1 VIAFP
6 IYNFDFGTN
15 FATPMT
21 ILTIEA
27 LCSEAAIFS
36 ANESIHPEPLLY
48 GVTDGKAVGTYLEQ
62 KFRLYLKGRYEFIE
76 GNSASGIDF
85 PGLLVD
91 VKVTSIRQPQSSCPF
106 KSARQKIFGL
116 GYSLLIFVYD
126 KMDNSTNRTATLN
139 ILHTIYVSAERTA
152 DFQMTRGIR
161 NILANEG
168 NKDDLIA
175 FMSDRNLPVDE
186 IEAGNIADEILT
198 NPPRQGFLTIS
209 NALQWR
215 LQYGR
220 VIERSGQEDGIIT
233 VYRANL

>member
-1 VIAFP
+1 
-6 IYNFDFGTN
+6 
-15 FATPMT
+15 MT

-27 LCSEAAIFS
+27 LCNEAAIFS
-36 ANESIHPEPLLY
+36 AAESRHPEPLLY
-48 GVTDGKAVGTYLEQ
+48 GVTDGKAIGTYLEQ
-62 KFRLYLKGRYEFIE
+62 KFRLYLKNKYDFVE

-91 VKVTSIRQPQSSCPF
+91 VKVTSIKQPQSSCPF

-116 GYSLLIFVYD
+116 GYALIIFVYD
-126 KMDNSTNRTATLN
+126 KTDQSMNRTANLN

-161 NILANEG
+161 SILENEG

-175 FMSDRNLPVDE
+175 FMYDRNLPVDE
-186 IEAGNIADEILT
+186 IEASNIADEILI
-198 NPPRQGFLTIS
+198 NPPLQGFLTIS

-220 VIERSGQEDGIIT
+220 VIERAGQEAGIIA
-233 VYRANL
+233 VYRAN

>member
-1 VIAFP
+1 
-6 IYNFDFGTN
+6 
-15 FATPMT
+15 MT
-21 ILTIEA
+21 ILTVA
-27 LCSEAAIFS
+27 TLCSEAALFS
-36 ANESIHPEPLLY
+36 VVESRHPEPLLY

-62 KFRLYLKGRYEFIE
+62 KFRLYLKERYEFLE

-91 VKVTSIRQPQSSCPF
+91 IKVTSIKQPQSSCPF

-126 KMDNSTNRTATLN
+126 KADNSVIRAATLN
-139 ILHTIYVSAERTA
+139 ILHAIYVSAERTA

-161 NILANEG
+161 NILENEG
-168 NKDDLIA
+168 NRDDLIA
-175 FMSDRNLPVDE
+175 FILDRNLPVDE
-186 IEAGNIADEILT
+186 IEAGNIADEIFT
-198 NPPRQGFLTIS
+198 NPPIQGFLTIS

-220 VIERSGQEDGIIT
+220 VMERAGQEQGIIA
-233 VYRANL
+233 VYKANS

>member
-1 VIAFP
+1 
-6 IYNFDFGTN
+6 
-15 FATPMT
+15 MT
-21 ILTIEA
+21 ILTVET
-27 LCSEAAIFS
+27 LCSEAALFS
-36 ANESIHPEPLLY
+36 VAESRHPEPLLY

-62 KFRLYLKGRYEFIE
+62 KFRLYLKERYEFVE

-91 VKVTSIRQPQSSCPF
+91 IKVTSIKQPQSSCPF

-126 KMDNSTNRTATLN
+126 KADNSVIRAATLN
-139 ILHTIYVSAERTA
+139 IWHAIYVSAERTA

-161 NILANEG
+161 NILENEG
-168 NKDDLIA
+168 NRDDLIA
-175 FMSDRNLPVDE
+175 FILDRNLPVDE

-198 NPPRQGFLTIS
+198 NPPIQGFLTIS

-220 VIERSGQEDGIIT
+220 VMERAGQEQGIIA
-233 VYRANL
+233 VYRANS